1 MLNEEALERL
11 SERLVNRIES
21 LNAYFINKLGE
32 QIVNIGKLT
41 PSQLREVLQSVKYG
55 NSLDEIVN
63 KLAEITDKNVK
74 DIYEIFE
81 TVAKKS
87 QEYVKKFYEYRKIK
101 YIPFDE
107 NQALQKQVKAIADIT
122 ANDYLNMSKT
132 IAYAT
137 YNSLGVREFT
147 SLSKTYQKIT
157 DEAILSISQGRESFN
172 TVMKRA
178 MKQLTSNGL
187 RTVDYASGYSRRLD
201 SSVRMSIMDGIR
213 RLNQELQIQF
223 GKEFNYDGIEV
234 SHHIYP
240 APDHEDTVDGKQFS
254 KEEYERINNSL
265 DRHIGELNCY
275 HFIYPIILGI
285 SKPLYSKKQL
295 EADKKK
301 NHDGFEFEGT
311 HYTNYQGT
319 QLQRRLETKIRQ
331 YKDRQIGAKAIND
344 TDEVYHCQEKIRQLT
359 EKYNDLHKTS
369 GLPTKIDR
377 LRVEGYEKV
386 KVSKANYKDITQ
398 EWLDNATPNSHKVL
412 DRNYFKYEG
421 VKYEVDGKNVVLDYS
436 SKEKDIA
443 EWLENTFG
451 GEIYMIPRV
460 NKPDGIKTAD
470 YLFRNEY
477 WDLKEIK
484 SSGKKAIDNRVNGLK
499 GQTRNFLFDISNNL
513 LNDEEIINQVER
525 MYKSPKRDWVD
536 KVILI
541 RDKNLIKIYERNK
554 KD

>member
-32 QIVNIGKLT
+32 QIVDIGKLT

-412 DRNYFKYEG
+412 DRNYFEYEG

-484 SSGKKAIDNRVNGLK
+484 SSGKKVIDNRVNGLK

>member
-32 QIVNIGKLT
+32 QIVDIGKLT

-412 DRNYFKYEG
+412 DRNYFEYEG

-451 GEIYMIPRV
+451 GEIYMTPRV

-484 SSGKKAIDNRVNGLK
+484 SSGKKVIDNRVNGLK